1 MTIRTIIPST
11 LVALLSIAACG
22 DSGGSGIGP
31 PSPGSFGQANLTPDC
46 GAFNQACLA
55 TGLDTPLAVG
65 TQLGLG
71 ISLELPGNSAL
82 PTTLTSSN
90 PEVLGVSLGVA
101 TSLSAGVSAILIS
114 GPDEEVL
121 DFIHVWSV
129 AANTL
134 RIVSYTEN
142 GLPLGPARDMGSL
155 LPGDEILV
163 AVEALADSQPL
174 IGQFQSEWTIEV
186 LDDPGEVGDGPIV
199 SILDDVVFGLYR
211 IVARRPGTVRLRST
225 ALDAQTELELEV
237 LP

>member
-1 MTIRTIIPST
+1 MTPLIPTT
-11 LVALLSIAACG
+11 LAALLALAACG
-22 DSGGSGIGP
+22 DSAGSGIGP
-31 PSPGSFGQANLTPDC
+31 PSPGGFGQASLTPDC

-71 ISLELPGNSAL
+71 ISLEIPGNSAL
-82 PTTLTSSN
+82 PTTLSSSN
-90 PEVLGVSLGVA
+90 PQILGISLGVA
-101 TSLSAGVSAILIS
+101 TSLREGVSAILIS

-129 AANTL
+129 PANTL
-134 RIVSYTEN
+134 RIVSYTDN
-142 GLPLGPARDMGSL
+142 GIPLGPARNMGSL
-155 LPGDEILV
+155 LPGDELLV

-174 IGQFQSEWTIEV
+174 IGQFQAEWTIEV
-186 LDDPGEVGDGPIV
+186 LDDPGTAEDGPIV

-211 IVARRPGTVRLRST
+211 LVARRPGTVRLRST
-225 ALDAQTELELEV
+225 ALNTNTELELEV

>member
-1 MTIRTIIPST
+1 MTQALIPTT
-11 LVALLSIAACG
+11 LMALLALAACG
-22 DSGGSGIGP
+22 DSAGSGIGP
-31 PSPGSFGQANLTPDC
+31 PSPGGFGQASLTPDC

-71 ISLELPGNSAL
+71 ISLEIPGNSAL
-82 PTTLTSSN
+82 PTTLRSSN
-90 PEVLGVSLGVA
+90 PQVLGISLGVA
-101 TSLSAGVSAILIS
+101 TSLREGVSAILVS
-114 GPDEEVL
+114 GPNEEVL

-129 AANTL
+129 PANTL

-142 GLPLGPARDMGSL
+142 GVPLGPARDMGSL
-155 LPGDEILV
+155 LPGDELLV

-186 LDDPGEVGDGPIV
+186 LDDPGIAEDGPIV

-211 IVARRPGTVRLRST
+211 LVARRPGTVRLRST
-225 ALDAQTELELEV
+225 ALNTSTELELEV